1 MCKCVNGRSEI
12 IIHRLCTMQI
22 TTIKIENDMALYEQ
36 CNSIKT
42 KKHTQTFFQKS
53 DRKIA
58 QLYSQFYL
66 RIECVCEW

>member
-42 KKHTQTFFQKS
+42 KKHNE
-53 DRKIA
+53 RKTA
-58 QLYSQFYL
+58 QLYCKFYL